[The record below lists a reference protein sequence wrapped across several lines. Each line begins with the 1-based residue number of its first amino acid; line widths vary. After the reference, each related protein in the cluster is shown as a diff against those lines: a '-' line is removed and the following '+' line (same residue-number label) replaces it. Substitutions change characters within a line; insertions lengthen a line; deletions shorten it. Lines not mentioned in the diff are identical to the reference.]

1 MAAKLL
7 DHNNGRFRGN
17 NGDGYEHSKKSKRST
32 LAKQQLCTCIT
43 LFCTKISRRCKTAT
57 WNFLISLAHFMEYP
71 AQVFLFVTYIRSFR
85 IQRQKISQ
93 TFWQIKYYWRRSMKF
108 ESVRIHFLSDVFD
121 LLLSRNFANMATRRY
136 DFSSPY
142 DAFKCCTP
150 INVSALSNHWFSV
163 YNSLLIFFIYLP
175 NLYVYNGLKLVLT
188 TSFRNSQKPDDNY
201 MKIVS
206 NITSSLPYLRL
217 LIEAR

>member
-1 MAAKLL
+1 MATKLL

-43 LFCTKISRRCKTAT
+43 LFCTILSRRCKTAT

-93 TFWQIKYYWRRSMKF
+93 TFWQIKSYWRRSMKF
-108 ESVRIHFLSDVFD
+108 ESVRIHFLSEVFD
-121 LLLSRNFANMATRRY
+121 LLLSRNFATMAKWRY

-142 DAFKCCTP
+142 DTFKCCTP
-150 INVSALSNHWFSV
+150 INVSVLSNHWFSV
-163 YNSLLIFFIYLP
+163 YNSLLIFFYLFAKFVC
-175 NLYVYNGLKLVLT
+175 L
-188 TSFRNSQKPDDNY
+188 
-201 MKIVS
+201 
-206 NITSSLPYLRL
+206 
-217 LIEAR
+217 